1 MQLSAKA
8 LRLSILGFGVVVF
21 ALLMIADRKALINPD
36 KSSENQ
42 VPSVEQF
49 FPSSLITLQPELAAS
64 VAQLAGAQ
72 DSVALRE
79 AWLSVAASNSDSLV
93 QVWCR
98 AQAGFAGGDLA
109 ELNTQAAALEPYRT
123 LSDSALS
130 ARFASLELEIRNKAI
145 ALGESAPEFLVQ
157 RALLLVN
164 TAGRSMEGILELRTL
179 SEKFPERADIQ
190 LILGDFSLQT
200 GQWAKAED
208 RFRKALEL
216 DPGSLQAYAGLAIA
230 LGGSGKTEEAR
241 LAARNAL
248 KKPELLKPG
257 QEEKLQR
264 LLNS

>member
-1 MQLSAKA
+1 MQISAKA
-8 LRLSILGFGVVVF
+8 FRLSILGFGIVVF
-21 ALLMIADRKALINPD
+21 TLLMIADRKALINPD

-42 VPSVEQF
+42 ALSAEQF
-49 FPSSLITLQPELAAS
+49 FPSSLITLQPDLAGS
-64 VAQLAGAQ
+64 VAKLSGAK

-79 AWLSVAASNSDSLV
+79 AWLSVAASSPDSLV
-93 QVWCR
+93 QLWCR
-98 AQAGFAGGDLA
+98 AQAGFASGDLVELKSQA
-109 ELNTQAAALEPYRT
+109 ELLIPCRT
-123 LSDSALS
+123 LGDSSLS
-130 ARFASLELEIRNKAI
+130 ARFANLELEIRNKAI

-157 RALLLVN
+157 RALVLVN
-164 TAGRSMEGILELRTL
+164 TSGRSMEGILELRTL

-216 DPGSLQAYAGLAIA
+216 EPGMVQAYAGLAIA
-230 LGGSGKTEEAR
+230 LSGSGKLEDAR

-248 KKPELLKPG
+248 KQPELLKPG